1 VNRPR
6 AAWPIA
12 AATLVVA
19 GCGHGGGEP
28 GAPGAIMVTSA
39 DTACTVAR
47 TELPAGQHVFRVSN
61 TGAKVTEFY
70 VYGPDNRIV
79 GEVENIAPG
88 LSRDLTVSLPAGA
101 YRATCKPG
109 MAGDGIRQALTVTGT
124 TTRASADP
132 LLATAATGYAG
143 YVRGQAADLLSR
155 TRTWTAVV
163 KSGDL
168 EAARDAFAA
177 TRAPYERIEPV
188 AESFADLDA
197 RIDARDTDIADGD
210 TWSGF
215 HRIEKDLWQSRRP
228 DPAVADRLLADVT
241 ALHQQLAAQTFTALD
256 LANGAKSLLDEV
268 AAKKVTG
275 EEDHF
280 SHTDLSDFA
289 ANVDGSKAAID
300 ALRPAVDRH
309 DAALGPLI
317 DRQFAAVGALLARHR
332 DAGGRY
338 AAYTTLKPAQ
348 VRELSD
354 AINALAE
361 PVSRVGAVTSAR

>member
-1 VNRPR
+1 M
-6 AAWPIA
+6 
-12 AATLVVA
+12 T
-19 GCGHGGGEP
+19 
-28 GAPGAIMVTSA
+28 
-39 DTACTVAR
+39 
-47 TELPAGQHVFRVSN
+47 
-61 TGAKVTEFY
+61 
-70 VYGPDNRIV
+70 
-79 GEVENIAPG
+79 
-88 LSRDLTVSLPAGA
+88 
-101 YRATCKPG
+101 
-109 MAGDGIRQALTVTGT
+109 GDGIRRALTVTGT
-124 TTRASADP
+124 TTQAAADP
-132 LLATAATGYAG
+132 LLVTAATGYAG
-143 YVRGQAADLLSR
+143 YVRAQAADLLAR
-155 TRTWTAVV
+155 TRTWTAMV

-168 EAARDAFAA
+168 KAARDGFAT

-197 RIDARDTDIADGD
+197 RIDARDTDLAAGD

-215 HRIEKDLWQSRRP
+215 HRIEKDLWQGKRP

-241 ALHQQLAAQTFTALD
+241 ALHKQLATQTFTALD

-317 DRQFAAVGALLARHR
+317 DRQFAAVDALLARYR

-338 AAYTTLKPAQ
+338 VAYPTLTPGQ

-354 AINALAE
+354 AINGLAE
-361 PVSRVGAVTSAR
+361 PVSRVGAAISSR